1 MLAYNKNHQSI
12 GGFLFYSLLLSK
24 LVFYMEKILSYPL
37 TIIYY
42 TFFLLWLVLFH
53 PIQWICFNLFGYN
66 AHRLS
71 VAYLNWFLVRTAHL
85 VGTTYHIEGMENIP
99 ENKPLIIV
107 ANHQSLHDITTII
120 WFLRKV
126 HPKFISKIE
135 LGKGIPS
142 VSYNLRHGGSALINR
157 KDPKQALPE
166 IKKVAELVNNN
177 NYSVVIFP
185 EGTRSKTGEPK
196 PFAVNG
202 LKMLYKFAPDAYFFP
217 ITINNSWKMTKFG
230 QFPLGLGTSLHFTIH
245 EAMKI
250 SDYKFEEIFE
260 KTEKIITQNIKI

>member
-1 MLAYNKNHQSI
+1 
-12 GGFLFYSLLLSK
+12 
-24 LVFYMEKILSYPL
+24 
-37 TIIYY
+37 
-42 TFFLLWLVLFH
+42 
-53 PIQWICFNLFGYN
+53 
-66 AHRLS
+66 
-71 VAYLNWFLVRTAHL
+71 
-85 VGTTYHIEGMENIP
+85 MENIP

-185 EGTRSKTGEPK
+185 EGTRSKTGTPK

-202 LKMLYKFAPDAYFFP
+202 LKMLYKFAPDAHFLP

-230 QFPLGLGTSLHFTIH
+230 QFPLGLGVKLDFTIH
-245 EAMKI
+245 KPMKI
-250 SDYKFEEIFE
+250 SEHAFEEIFE
-260 KTEKIITQNIKI
+260 YTEKTITEHIKI